1 MSKKEA
7 LKVVDDISKV
17 FDKYLTE
24 TNKIMKKAKQTK

>member
-17 FDKYLTE
+17 FDKYLSE
-24 TNKIMKKAKQTK
+24 TNKIMKKAKQAK